1 MKLIDS
7 HSHLTYEGL
16 SDNLDEILKQCAA
29 VGVSDCIAIGTDS
42 DENNKV
48 VELVE
53 KYEHIYGA
61 VGIHPHN
68 ASTCKPQDIERLA
81 DFAKHK
87 KIVAIG
93 EIGLDFYYNFSHQAE
108 QEQLF
113 VKSLQTAADCKLPAI
128 IHSRNAFERTVD
140 ILNDFGVHLPKIVF
154 HCFSGDVRQ
163 AEILLEKGFYLSFT
177 GVITFKNAEA
187 LRQAVKIVPLDRML
201 IETDCPYLSPEPMRK
216 QKINTPALLIY
227 TAKKIAE
234 IKNMP
239 LEEFAEEIT
248 GTTRKFFGI
257 IDPPNKSAG

>member
-16 SDNLDEILKQCAA
+16 IDNLDEILKQCAA
-29 VGVSDCIAIGTDS
+29 IGVSDCITVGTDS
-42 DENNKV
+42 DENIKV
-48 VELVE
+48 VELTE

-68 ASTCKPQDIERLA
+68 ASKYKPEDIEQLK

-93 EIGLDFYYNFSHQAE
+93 EMGLDFYYNFSEQAQ

-113 VKSLQTAADCKLPAI
+113 VKSLHTATDCKLPVV
-128 IHSRNAFERTVD
+128 IHSRNAFERTVA
-140 ILNDFGVHLPKIVF
+140 ILDDFGDDLPKIVF
-154 HCFSGDVRQ
+154 HCFSGDAKQ
-163 AEILLEKGFYLSFT
+163 ADILLEKGFYLSFT
-177 GVITFKNAEA
+177 GVITFKNAEL
-187 LRQAVKIVPLDRML
+187 LRQAAKIVPLDRML

-248 GTTRKFFGI
+248 GTTKSFFGI
-257 IDPPNKSAG
+257 I

>member
-16 SDNLDEILKQCAA
+16 IDNLDEILKQCAD
-29 VGVSDCIAIGTDS
+29 VGVSDCITVGTDS
-42 DENNKV
+42 DENGKV

-53 KYEHIYGA
+53 KYENIYGA

-68 ASTCKPQDIERLA
+68 ASKYKPEDIEQLT

-93 EIGLDFYYNFSHQAE
+93 ETGLDFYYNFSHQTE

-113 VKSLQTAADCKLPAI
+113 IKSLQMAADCKLPAI
-128 IHSRNAFERTVD
+128 IHCRSAFERTME
-140 ILNDFGVHLPKIVF
+140 ILNDFGSALPKIVF
-154 HCFSGDVRQ
+154 HCFSGDVKQ
-163 AEILLEKGFYLSFT
+163 AEILLEKDFYISFT
-177 GVITFKNAEA
+177 GVITFKNAES
-187 LRQAVKIVPLDRML
+187 LRQAAKIVPLEKML

-239 LEEFAEEIT
+239 IEEFAEKIT
-248 GTTRKFFGI
+248 GTTKSFFGI
-257 IDPPNKSAG
+257 I

>member
-29 VGVSDCIAIGTDS
+29 VGVSDCITVGTDS
-42 DENNKV
+42 DENGKV

-53 KYEHIYGA
+53 QYEHLYGA

-68 ASTCKPQDIERLA
+68 ASKYKPQDIERLK

-93 EIGLDFYYNFSHQAE
+93 ETGLDFYYNFSQQAE

-113 VKSLQTAADCKLPAI
+113 IKSLHAASDCKLPAI
-128 IHSRNAFERTVD
+128 IHSRNAFERTLE
-140 ILNDFGVHLPKIVF
+140 ILNDFGSALPKIVF
-154 HCFSGDVRQ
+154 HCFSGDAKQ
-163 AEILLEKGFYLSFT
+163 AEILLEKGFYISFT
-177 GVITFKNAEA
+177 GVITFKNAEP
-187 LRQAVKIVPLDRML
+187 LKQAAKIVPLEKML

-234 IKNMP
+234 LKNMP
-239 LEEFAEEIT
+239 LEEFAEKIT
-248 GTTRKFFGI
+248 GTTKKFFGI
-257 IDPPNKSAG
+257 I

>member
-16 SDNLDEILKQCAA
+16 IDNLDSILSQCAD
-29 VGVSDCIAIGTDS
+29 VGVSDCIAVGTDTG
-42 DENNKV
+42 ENNKV

-53 KYEHIYGA
+53 KYKNIYGA

-68 ASTCKPQDIERLA
+68 AVKCLPQDIERLKS
-81 DFAKHK
+81 FAEHK

-93 EIGLDFYYNFSHQAE
+93 ETGLDFYYNFSDKSA

-113 VKSLQTAADCKLPAI
+113 IKSLQVASDCKLPVV
-128 IHSRNAFERTVD
+128 IHSRNAFEETLK
-140 ILNDFGVHLPKIVF
+140 ILNDFGSDLPKVVF
-154 HCFSGDVRQ
+154 HCFSGDAGQ

-177 GVITFKNAEA
+177 GVVTFKNAES
-187 LRQAVKIVPLDRML
+187 LRQAAKIVPLEKML

-216 QKINTPALLIY
+216 QKINTPALLIH

-234 IKNMP
+234 LKNMP
-239 LEEFAEEIT
+239 LEEFAEKIT
-248 GTTRKFFGI
+248 ATTRKFFDI
-257 IDPPNKSAG
+257 I